1 MSAPDIGGLLSGG
14 GLSALLQN
22 PEVAAKLPRIME
34 ALAPLMAEMQAENAA
49 KTAAPAAPEGKKS
62 AAGSLADLLSGVNAG
77 SPQPSDAAAGP
88 AAQNTAQNEA
98 TAAAAG
104 DGSASALAPIA
115 SKMRGFRSDS
125 ARRGALLKALS
136 PYLSENRRQTLDYIV
151 KVSALIDL
159 LSDVL

>member
-49 KTAAPAAPEGKKS
+49 KTAAPAAPEGEKS

-98 TAAAAG
+98 TAAAG

>member
-49 KTAAPAAPEGKKS
+49 KTAAPAAPEGEKS

-98 TAAAAG
+98 TTAAG